1 MSCKTLFCNFSCTKQ
16 HKISPNHLVQF
27 FHLSFYQ
34 AIIRTKRLSSF
45 HTWIYILWLYLA
57 NSLRRVIPHSICY
70 VENMM
75 VMITHIIWRRF
86 MLEFLIS
93 ASFCNNVWQY
103 FQYNT
108 KFRFRKLKNTFIYIV
123 IHLHRHLYTFSG

>member
-1 MSCKTLFCNFSCTKQ
+1 MCRAKRYFVISHARNSTK
-16 HKISPNHLVQF
+16 SVQI

-45 HTWIYILWLYLA
+45 HTWKYLLWLYLA

-75 VMITHIIWRRF
+75 VMITHIIWRRL

-93 ASFCNNVWQY
+93 ASFCNNVWQCT
-103 FQYNT
+103 QYNT
-108 KFRFRKLKNTFIYIV
+108 KFKLKYTFIYIL
-123 IHLHRHLYTFSG
+123 IHLHRHQYTFRG